1 MFLEVFLVNT
11 VKGDSL
17 MKYTYY
23 AVFHPNADGQ
33 VEVTFPELGIAT
45 YGENMTDAQKQAHD
59 ALAGYL
65 LAQEDTHSLIPE
77 PKPREQIS
85 AGLDDRVIPLT
96 VDTAVER

>member
-1 MFLEVFLVNT
+1 
-11 VKGDSL
+11 

-23 AVFHPNADGQ
+23 AVFHPNNVGQ
-33 VEVTFPELGIAT
+33 VEVTFSELGIAT
-45 YGENMTDAQKQAHD
+45 YGEDTIDAQGEAHD

-77 PKPREQIS
+77 PKPRKQIS
-85 AGLDDRVIPLT
+85 AGLDDQVIPMT

>member
-1 MFLEVFLVNT
+1 
-11 VKGDSL
+11 

-65 LAQEDTHSLIPE
+65 LVQEDTHNPIPE
-77 PKPREQIS
+77 PKPQEQVTADS
-85 AGLDDRVIPLT
+85 GDQVIALT
-96 VDTAVER
+96 VDTEFER